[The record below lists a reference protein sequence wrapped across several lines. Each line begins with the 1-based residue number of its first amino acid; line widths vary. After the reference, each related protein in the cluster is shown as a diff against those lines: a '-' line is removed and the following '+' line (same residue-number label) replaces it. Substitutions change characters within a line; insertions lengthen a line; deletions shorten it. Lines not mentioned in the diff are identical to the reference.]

1 MCIRD
6 SYVIQ
11 DDARQHIFWM
21 LRFQDPGL
29 FPNDLIADYFQSVA
43 PTGYKFLYWSFNQI
57 GIEPIALSKI
67 VPSFLGLA
75 LTSYCFAL
83 TLEILPLPFTGFVA
97 SLLLN
102 QNLWLQDGLVSGT
115 PKAFALPLF
124 CLLYTSPSPRDLS
137 TSRMPSS
144 A

>member
-1 MCIRD
+1 MGSEMCIRD
-6 SYVIQ
+6 
-11 DDARQHIFWM
+11 R
-21 LRFQDPGL
+21 
-29 FPNDLIADYFQSVA
+29 
-43 PTGYKFLYWSFNQI
+43 
-57 GIEPIALSKI
+57 SKI

-124 CLLYTSPSPRDLS
+124 VAFLYYFVRRSLLGVCLTIIGLGLFYPTLVFICSGLLVISLFRLENFRLMNFNS
-137 TSRMPSS
+137 IKWQ
-144 A
+144 